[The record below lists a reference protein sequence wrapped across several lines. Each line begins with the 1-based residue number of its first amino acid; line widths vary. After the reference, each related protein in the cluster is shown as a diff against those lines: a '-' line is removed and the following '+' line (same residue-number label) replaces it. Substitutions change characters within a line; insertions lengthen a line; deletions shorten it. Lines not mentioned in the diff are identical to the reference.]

1 MVSSSRA
8 VPPVLEIGYPAAD
21 GGHHTARFGRDFV
34 IGRDREGDVCIAH
47 PRVSRR
53 HLQCLL
59 RPDGWW
65 WRDLDSSN
73 GVFLADRRRREG
85 PVRVRTVLRLGP
97 EGPTVTLT
105 PMAADVAAAPPR
117 KRYWPALV
125 LSSLLLIAGGFG
137 GYQYYKVQR
146 LGELAVDM
154 FYAMKTLELNVIQ
167 LQGALYESLASAR
180 GRYREEIAARQ
191 RELQS
196 LQRRYAEFMA
206 DINDNRF
213 WLNDED
219 QLILRVARLFG
230 ECDAN
235 APADFVAEVKRYIR
249 KWQSTDRLENAI
261 RRMEQNG
268 YTPVIASALQ
278 AQGLPPQFLYLALQ
292 ESNFRPE
299 AVGPPTRYGH
309 AKGMWQFIPGTA
321 DRYGLTLGPRIDEG
335 VYDPLDERH
344 DFARATLA
352 AARYLRDIYGTDAQA
367 SGLLV
372 MASYNWGEGNIIR
385 LLKQLPENP
394 RERNFWAL
402 LQRHDIPRET
412 YDYVFHI
419 VAAAV
424 IGENPQLFGFDFA
437 NPLARF
443 DGPLARN

>member
-1 MVSSSRA
+1 MHSSRTRLA
-8 VPPVLEIGYPAAD
+8 RLEISYPAAD
-21 GGHHTARFGRDFV
+21 GGYHTARFERAFV
-34 IGRDREGDVCIAH
+34 IGRERDGDVCIAH

-53 HLQCLL
+53 HLQCQ
-59 RPDGWW
+59 PHSDGWW
-65 WRDLDSSN
+65 WRDLGSRN
-73 GVFLADRRRREG
+73 GVFLADQRRREG
-85 PVRVRTVLRLGP
+85 PVRARTVLRLGP
-97 EGPTVTLT
+97 EGPTITLT
-105 PMAADVAAAPPR
+105 PIRAKSAASPPR
-117 KRYWPALV
+117 KRHWPTLAL
-125 LSSLLLIAGGFG
+125 LSLLLVAGGFG
-137 GYQYYKVQR
+137 GYQYYTVQR
-146 LGELAVDM
+146 LGALAVDM
-154 FYAMKTLELNVIQ
+154 FYAMKTLELNVIN
-167 LQGALYESLASAR
+167 LQSSLYESLESAR
-180 GRYREEIAARQ
+180 SQYREEIAAQ
-191 RELQS
+191 QSQLQS

-206 DINDNRF
+206 EVNDNRF
-213 WLNDED
+213 WLDDEE

-235 APADFVAEVKRYIR
+235 APAEFVAEVKRYIR
-249 KWQSTDRLENAI
+249 RWQATDRLENAI

-268 YTPVIASALQ
+268 YTSVIALALQ

-321 DRYGLTLGPRIDEG
+321 DRYGLSLGPQVSEG

-344 DFARATLA
+344 DFAKATLA
-352 AARYLRDIYGTDAQA
+352 AARYLRDIYRTDAQA

-385 LLKQLPENP
+385 RLQQLPENP

-402 LQRHDIPRET
+402 LQQHEIPRET
-412 YDYVFHI
+412 YDYVFYI

-424 IGENPQLFGFDFA
+424 IGENPRLFGFDFD

-443 DGPLARN
+443 DGPLASG